1 MNSLRQQNFNQ
12 RKEKILAIAET
23 LLLENNEDITLN
35 DLARE
40 IDVAKGT
47 IYKHFSSKNQ
57 LYLEMIILN
66 ELRILD
72 ICKNHGGDFKTYVSD
87 FMLYHLLNSQRTIIF
102 HMIEE
107 RLTNTETGLKDL
119 FQSLYKIRE
128 ERILVLKDLT
138 SAYLQQL
145 NSNMSIRDYLSY
157 IWTITYGAS
166 LLLNSTSY
174 QKAIG
179 CRERMIQLYIDQ
191 ALMHAPISK
200 TT

>member
-72 ICKNHGGDFKTYVSD
+72 MCKNHGGDFRTYVSQY
-87 FMLYHLLNSQRTIIF
+87 MLYHMLNSQRTILF

-107 RLTNTETGLKDL
+107 RLTNTEKGLKDL
-119 FQSLYKIRE
+119 FQNLYKIRE
-128 ERILVLKDLT
+128 ERILLLKDLT
-138 SAYLQQL
+138 SDYLKSI
-145 NSNMSIRDYLSY
+145 NSEMSIRDYLSY
-157 IWTITYGAS
+157 IWTISYGSS

-179 CRERMIQLYIDQ
+179 SRERMIQLYIDQ
-191 ALMHAPISK
+191 ALMHAPTLK
-200 TT
+200 TA

>member
-12 RKEKILAIAET
+12 RKEKILAQAEI

-35 DLARE
+35 DLASE

-57 LYLEMIILN
+57 LYLELIILN
-66 ELRILD
+66 EQRILAL
-72 ICKNHGGDFKTYVSD
+72 CQKSELDFKSYVKEY
-87 FMLYHLLNSQRTIIF
+87 MLYHLLNAQRTIMF

-107 RLTNTETGLKDL
+107 RLTNTERNLKEH
-119 FQSLYKIRE
+119 FQKLYQIRE
-128 ERILVLKDLT
+128 ERILLLKDLT
-138 SAYLQQL
+138 QDYLKSIHSTL
-145 NSNMSIRDYLSY
+145 SIRDYLSY
-157 IWTITYGAS
+157 IWTITHGAA

-191 ALMHAPISK
+191 ALFLSPQQK
-200 TT
+200 TA

>member
-23 LLLENNEDITLN
+23 LLLDNNEDITLN

-66 ELRILD
+66 EQRIFEL
-72 ICKNHGGDFKTYVSD
+72 CKQSHGDFKAYISN
-87 FMLYHLLNSQRTIIF
+87 FMLYHLQNSQRTIMF

-107 RLTNTETGLKDL
+107 RLTNTETGLKEL
-119 FQSLYKIRE
+119 FQSLYQLRE
-128 ERILVLKDLT
+128 ERILLLKDLT
-138 SAYLQQL
+138 QRYLLEL
-145 NSNMSIRDYLSY
+145 NSSLSIRDYLSY
-157 IWTITYGAS
+157 IWTLTYGAS

-191 ALMHAPISK
+191 ALLNAPILK
-200 TT
+200 MA